1 MLNLADLRQEYTRQ
15 TLDEAEVL
23 PDPLAQ
29 FGRWFEEALAA
40 QLPEPSAMN
49 LATVGADGRPS
60 SRIVLLKAVDQGL
73 VFFTNYLSRKG
84 LELADQPWAA
94 LNFYWPELER
104 QVRIEGRVAPCEP
117 ELSEQ
122 YFTSR
127 PKLSRIGAMASAQ
140 SQPLPNRA
148 ELEARM
154 AQLQAEY
161 ATTEPP
167 RPAHWGGYRLLPHY
181 LEFWQGRR
189 SRLHDRVIYTQQPNG
204 AWAIG
209 RLAP

>member
-15 TLDEAEVL
+15 TLSEAEVL

-29 FGRWFEEALAA
+29 FNRWFEEALAA

-60 SRIVLLKAVDQGL
+60 SRIVLLKVVDRGF

-84 LELADQPWAA
+84 LEMEQRPWAA
-94 LNFYWPELER
+94 LNFYWAELER
-104 QVRIEGRVAPCEP
+104 QVRIEGPVAPCEP

-122 YFTSR
+122 YFNSR
-127 PKLSRIGAMASAQ
+127 PKLSRIGAIASAQ
-140 SQPLPNRA
+140 SQPLPHRD

-154 AQLQAEY
+154 AQLEADY

-167 RPAHWGGYRLLPHY
+167 RPAHWGGYRVMPRY

-189 SRLHDRVIYTQQPNG
+189 SRLHDRVTYTWQPDNT
-204 AWAIG
+204 WALG